1 MTTPITQANSSDT
14 PSNQQRRHTTYERY
28 LRTDELLALQ
38 KPAAERL
45 HPDELT
51 FQVVHQTF
59 ELWWKVTI
67 QQFNTASALL
77 SDEDYPQAA
86 WALRRAVT
94 AQTVVMH
101 ALRQLEFVSP
111 ANFLIIRAGL
121 EDGSGGD
128 SPGFRAIL
136 RTAPD
141 LWDSFS
147 AALDR
152 AGISLLALYTD
163 PHAHPALYDCAEALT
178 DFDEQFHLFRAAHLK
193 LAERNLGLRAIGT
206 GGTPMPALEK
216 TLRDLLFLPLWEVRD
231 ALLEQAHR
239 QQGQSA
245 DTSSSAHPPVSG
257 HGQ

>member
-1 MTTPITQANSSDT
+1 MTTPTIRPDADKYPTQQS
-14 PSNQQRRHTTYERY
+14 RHTTYERY

-38 KPAAERL
+38 KPREERL

-59 ELWWKVTI
+59 ELWWRVTI
-67 QQFNTASALL
+67 EQFMAARTLLASG
-77 SDEDYPQAA
+77 EYPRAA

-101 ALRQLEFVSP
+101 ALRQLEFIAPVD
-111 ANFLIIRAGL
+111 FLTIRAGL
-121 EDGSGGD
+121 EDGSGAD
-128 SPGFRAIL
+128 SPGFRMIL
-136 RTAPD
+136 RAAPD

-147 AALDR
+147 AALDHS
-152 AGISLLALYTD
+152 GVSLLALYTD

-231 ALLEQAHR
+231 ALLEHAHR
-239 QQGQSA
+239 HQGQSA
-245 DTSSSAHPPVSG
+245 ATPSIHPHVSG
-257 HGQ
+257 HGRE